1 MADRPAMGD
10 DDEVTRPP
18 EVTVPPWLRTGPT
31 PTPADHAAPAGRP
44 GPEPGPAAEPA
55 MSAEPGPAAGP
66 AQAPAPHRIRL
77 GDDPPAPPRPTG
89 RRARLAPVALLV
101 AGGLAVLAG
110 SAVVGYL
117 LVRGATGGDP
127 GTDAGAPAAAPADH
141 CPAVEGPGL
150 VSGDG
155 PGSLDTPAGAVLA
168 FDHAYYVERSAAGA
182 FEAVSP
188 SSRMSEERLRT
199 EGVDRLSQG
208 TRHCVQIRELSPELL
223 DVTLTETPPDAEPV
237 TIRQRVRVA
246 QAEDG
251 SWGIVSITPA
261 G

>member
-1 MADRPAMGD
+1 MADRPATGD
-10 DDEVTRPP
+10 DDEVPRSP
-18 EVTVPPWLRTGPT
+18 EVTVPPWLRAGPT

-44 GPEPGPAAEPA
+44 GPESGPAAERA
-55 MSAEPGPAAGP
+55 VSAGP
-66 AQAPAPHRIRL
+66 AEAAAPHRIRL
-77 GDDPPAPPRPTG
+77 GDDPPPRPTTD
-89 RRARLAPVALLV
+89 RRSRLAPAALLV

-117 LVRGATGGDP
+117 LVRGATGGGPVAD
-127 GTDAGAPAAAPADH
+127 GAPAAAPADH

-155 PGSLDTPAGAVLA
+155 PGGLDTPAGAVLA

-188 SSRMSEERLRT
+188 TSRMSEERLRT
-199 EGVDRLSQG
+199 EGVDRLPEG

-223 DVTLTETPPDAEPV
+223 DVTLTESPPDAEPV
-237 TIRQRVRVA
+237 TIRQRVRVV

-251 SWGIVSITPA
+251 TWGIVSITPA